1 MLLFLVDISGI
12 VSVPVVIIVL
22 AFLGFAIKKLLK
34 LKTCQ
39 QVTFQLNIHVVS
51 ITKLTLNIVVIDQLV
66 SINEP

>member
-1 MLLFLVDISGI
+1 MLLFLVDISEI
-12 VSVPVVIIVL
+12 VSVSVVIIVL